1 MVVRDVFASYMKNS
15 EARFWWIITFV
26 VLAVAGS
33 WYAYRV
39 HHRNYEQ
46 KAQLALVQGIEAL
59 ARAQSND
66 SVEHMWQSAEQ
77 ILSEGYRRYHRSVL
91 APYFLIFKADALVGR
106 GELERSR
113 ELAAQALKAMS
124 PSAPLYE
131 PIKIRAALQDID
143 SKDEQVAARGREQL
157 HAIAQDNKNLY
168 QAMAV
173 YFEGLLAFD
182 SGDRA
187 SAEEVWALI
196 THGAKKGSVWG
207 ELASAKLSYQ
217 L

>member
-1 MVVRDVFASYMKNS
+1 MVVRDVFASYVKNS
-15 EARFWWIITFV
+15 ETRFWIWIVFLAFLFV
-26 VLAVAGS
+26 GS
-33 WYAYRV
+33 WYAYRA
-39 HHRNYEQ
+39 HQRGYEQ

-59 ARAQSND
+59 ARAQSSD

-77 ILSEGYRRYHRSVL
+77 VLSEGYRRYSRSSL
-91 APYFLIFKADALVGR
+91 APYFLLFQADAVAGQ
-106 GELERSR
+106 GDLERSR
-113 ELAAQALKAMS
+113 ALAEDAAKYISQG
-124 PSAPLYE
+124 APLYE
-131 PIKIRAALQDID
+131 PLKIRAALQDID
-143 SKDEQVAARGREQL
+143 SSDEKISARGRESL
-157 HAIAQDNKNLY
+157 HAIAQDTKNIY

-187 SAEEVWALI
+187 SAEEIWALLMR
-196 THGAKKGSVWG
+196 GAKKGSVWG